1 MQLGVALPQFD
12 IGGEPEVVRDFA
24 QAAEAIGYAHLA
36 TYDHVLGVNLASRP
50 QWKAPYHSG
59 HCFHDVFVLFAYLAA
74 LTRRIELTTQVL
86 ILPQR
91 QTVLVAKQA
100 ASLDVLSGGR
110 LRLGVGIGWNPT
122 EYVGLG
128 ENFKNR
134 GIRSEEQVTLM
145 RALWTQPNVT
155 FKGTW
160 HEVPDAGINPLPQR
174 PIPLWFGGHVDQT
187 LDRIARWGDGWIV
200 LQHLPD
206 EKGKAAIDTLRA
218 KVRAAGRTESAVG
231 VDAWISI
238 GESTPEQ
245 WREQMQGW
253 RALGVSHVTL
263 NTTFSSYHHKRIAG
277 TSVEAHLEAIRRF
290 HAAVRDLL

>member
-12 IGGEPEVVRDFA
+12 IGGEPEVVKDFA
-24 QAAEAIGYAHLA
+24 QAAEALGYAHLA

-50 QWKAPYHSG
+50 HWKAPYHSG

-74 LTRRIELTTQVL
+74 VTRRIELTTQVL

-100 ASLDVLSGGR
+100 ASLAVLSGGR
-110 LRLGVGIGWNPT
+110 LRLGIGIGWNPS

-134 GIRSEEQVTLM
+134 GIRSEEQVELM
-145 RALWTQPNVT
+145 KALWTQPNVT
-155 FKGTW
+155 FKGNW
-160 HEVPDAGINPLPQR
+160 HEVPDAGINPLPKR

-187 LDRIARWGDGWIV
+187 LDRIARMGDGWIV

-206 EKGKAAIDTLRA
+206 EKGKAAIGELRRR
-218 KVRAAGRTESAVG
+218 VRAAGRTESAVG

-238 GESTPEQ
+238 GATTPEQ
-245 WREQMQGW
+245 WREQMLGW

-263 NTTFSSYHHKRIAG
+263 NTTFSSYHHKRIDG
-277 TSVEAHLEAIRRF
+277 TSVEAHLAAIRQF
-290 HAAVRDLL
+290 HETVRDLL